1 MAGFGSRAKWGAVG
15 ALAVLVAA
23 AAWWGK
29 SDDATH
35 SAAPGATA
43 APGLAASAAA
53 GGKLALTKPLWKDL
67 TLAQQIALEPLQ
79 SEWDAMVAVRKKKW
93 LDIANRYSSMKPDEQ
108 TRVHER
114 MAEWVKM
121 TPEQRSQVRRNF
133 SRAQKIEPGQ
143 KSAQWEEYQQL
154 PDEQKK
160 ELAAKAATKKQVV
173 NLPTPAQSKMKTV
186 EPIKH
191 PNAVHVPAPLT
202 LPAPA
207 PAAAPS
213 ANGGAAGGDAAGSAG
228 AAGAAGSGAASAA
241 AGAAASASQPNA
253 SNVPPVPPAPPANV
267 K

>member
-29 SDDATH
+29 SDDAARTAPVAVA
-35 SAAPGATA
+35 SAPGKQ
-43 APGLAASAAA
+43 ASP
-53 GGKLALTKPLWKDL
+53 KALDKPLWKDL
-67 TLAQQIALEPLQ
+67 NLAQQIALEPLQ
-79 SEWDAMVAVRKKKW
+79 SEWDTLAGVRKKKW

-108 TRVHER
+108 NRVHER
-114 MAEWVKM
+114 MTEWIKM

-133 SRAQKIEPGQ
+133 SRAQKIDPSQ

-186 EPIKH
+186 APIKH
-191 PNAVHVPAPLT
+191 PNAVTVPAPIS
-202 LPAPA
+202 LPAGVPGAAPA
-207 PAAAPS
+207 P
-213 ANGGAAGGDAAGSAG
+213 GGAVSNGDAAGAASG
-228 AAGAAGSGAASAA
+228 AAGAAGSA
-241 AGAAASASQPNA
+241 AGAAASAAQPSA
-253 SNVPPVPPAPPANV
+253 SNVPPVPPAPPSNV

>member
-15 ALAVLVAA
+15 ALAVLVAV

-29 SDDATH
+29 PDDAAHTAAVGAAVAPGAAAP
-35 SAAPGATA
+35 AAPGA
-43 APGLAASAAA
+43 
-53 GGKLALTKPLWKDL
+53 KQALTKPLWKDL
-67 TLAQQIALEPLQ
+67 TLAQQVALEPLQ
-79 SEWDAMVAVRKKKW
+79 SEWDTMVALRKKKW

-121 TPEQRSQVRRNF
+121 TPEQRTQVRRNF

-143 KSAQWEEYQQL
+143 KSVQWEEYQQL

-186 EPIKH
+186 APIKH
-191 PNAVHVPAPLT
+191 PNAVHMPAPLT

-207 PAAAPS
+207 PAAAPPAS
-213 ANGGAAGGDAAGSAG
+213 AAPGTDATGAGG
-228 AAGAAGSGAASAA
+228 AAGAAGSAAGSA
-241 AGAAASASQPNA
+241 AGAAASASQPSA
-253 SNVPPVPPAPPANV
+253 SNVPPVPPAPPSNV